1 MVRCSFQI
9 TVVLLYLLV
18 SLFTNLIEFPS
29 KKRSF
34 ATLAVPT
41 FLIFEDGLK
50 SIRKQRMANF
60 WTVGLYGPD
69 PNALF
74 TGGVLNLG
82 GILWVSILIN
92 MPQLFFSMLYFL
104 FNAMITMMHTSH
116 EWAMFATSRK
126 ALRVSS
132 PDGQQRSTYWLQL
145 PLRYSIP
152 LIVASGSL
160 HWLLGRSIYIVKVDV
175 YGFFGDRQSEK
186 DFFACGY
193 SPLTLL
199 GLMVVLSGMILSLAA
214 LSMRRLGSGSPVV
227 KLNSL
232 AIAAACHRRFEDEDM
247 VTMPLMWGVVRDDTG
262 KDTTHCSFSAKEV
275 SPLVEGQIYH

>member
-152 LIVASGSL
+152 LMVASGSL

-175 YGFFGDRQSEK
+175 YGFGDRQSEK

-262 KDTTHCSFSAKEV
+262 KDTAHCSFSAKEV
-275 SPLVEGQIYH
+275 SPLVEEQIYH

>member
-1 MVRCSFQI
+1 M
-9 TVVLLYLLV
+9 
-18 SLFTNLIEFPS
+18 
-29 KKRSF
+29 
-34 ATLAVPT
+34 
-41 FLIFEDGLK
+41 
-50 SIRKQRMANF
+50 
-60 WTVGLYGPD
+60 
-69 PNALF
+69 
-74 TGGVLNLG
+74 
-82 GILWVSILIN
+82 
-92 MPQLFFSMLYFL
+92 
-104 FNAMITMMHTSH
+104 
-116 EWAMFATSRK
+116 
-126 ALRVSS
+126 
-132 PDGQQRSTYWLQL
+132 
-145 PLRYSIP
+145 
-152 LIVASGSL
+152 
-160 HWLLGRSIYIVKVDV
+160 KVDV